1 MAEAD
6 VASLL
11 VVVARGGDAN
21 AEFPAFLL
29 EQRGRELGERAVLPG
44 EVLAFH
50 GAPDVDRRARR
61 FVGED
66 ARGPR
71 LLPAHA
77 TQGPAGRGARAHAGG
92 PPTPGA
98 HGPRA
103 ISTPR

>member
-21 AEFPAFLL
+21 AELPAFLL

-50 GAPDVDRRARR
+50 VAPDVDRRAHR

-71 LLPAHA
+71 LVPAHA
-77 TQGPAGRGARAHAGG
+77 AQGLVGRGERDRKS
-92 PPTPGA
+92 TRLNSS
-98 HGPRA
+98 HGS
-103 ISTPR
+103 ISYA